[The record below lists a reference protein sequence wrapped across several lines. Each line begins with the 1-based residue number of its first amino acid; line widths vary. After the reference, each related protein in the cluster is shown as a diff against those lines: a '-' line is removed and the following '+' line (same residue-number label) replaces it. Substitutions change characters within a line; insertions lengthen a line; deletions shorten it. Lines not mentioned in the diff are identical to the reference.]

1 MDHIRV
7 ASNGI
12 RPFLTPHSCCR
23 LPPSAEILDDLYS
36 FDPATMT
43 WTQLSPAHDAPRPSA
58 RYDHGFTSA
67 GGRLYVHG
75 GYDGPIYVHG
85 GYDGSSNRS
94 YGDGAGVRRGLG
106 AE

>member
-12 RPFLTPHSCCR
+12 RPFLTPHSRRR
-23 LPPSAEILDDLYS
+23 LPPSTELIDDLYS

-58 RYDHGFTSA
+58 RFEHGFTSA

-75 GYDGPIYVHG
+75 GYGIISDG
-85 GYDGSSNRS
+85 S
-94 YGDGAGVRRGLG
+94 YGDGAGVGMVLG
-106 AE
+106 VR